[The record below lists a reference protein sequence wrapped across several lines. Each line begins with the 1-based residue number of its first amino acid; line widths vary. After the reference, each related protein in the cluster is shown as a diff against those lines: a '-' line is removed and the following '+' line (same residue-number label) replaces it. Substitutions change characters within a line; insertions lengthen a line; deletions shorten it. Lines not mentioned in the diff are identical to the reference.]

1 MQSEQQAREA
11 AVTAFEQA
19 VQNGILDF
27 DPLVACYYGFKS
39 GYYSR
44 DAEVEGLRKELR
56 AANKGAKTNAL
67 VNQGLVKRIA
77 ELQAAL
83 SSGTQETK

>member
-39 GYYSR
+39 GYDSR
-44 DAEVEGLRKELR
+44 DAEVEALREQLR
-56 AANKGAKTNAL
+56 EARSLAAGWAE
-67 VNQGLVKRIA
+67 IA
-77 ELQAAL
+77 V